1 MRAPRFWKDH
11 RNKFNLISKILEP
24 ISWIWIILTR
34 IRINRVKQKASVPT
48 VCVGNINLG
57 GVGKTPTVIAIAE
70 KLKAM
75 GHKPHIVSRG
85 YGGKLKGPVLVS
97 EKYNSEQV
105 GDEPLLL
112 SMVAPTWVSKDRMT
126 GSRAA
131 IENGCDVIILD
142 DGFQNGSL
150 FKDLSIIVVD
160 AKLGFGNEKVFP
172 AGPLREPLV
181 DAFERADL
189 MILIGRDSDKKCFCK
204 LYEPLSI
211 PICKAHVEPIKMGID
226 WKGMKVLAFAG
237 IGYPEKFFGTLRELG
252 AIIVKEVSLPD
263 HGKLTSKLIRRL
275 EIDAKKLNAVLVT
288 TEKDAVRLPIGFNKE
303 ILTLPIRL
311 IIDDFE
317 IIDQKLQKIL

>member
-1 MRAPRFWKDH
+1 
-11 RNKFNLISKILEP
+11 
-24 ISWIWIILTR
+24 
-34 IRINRVKQKASVPT
+34 
-48 VCVGNINLG
+48 
-57 GVGKTPTVIAIAE
+57 
-70 KLKAM
+70 
-75 GHKPHIVSRG
+75 
-85 YGGKLKGPVLVS
+85 
-97 EKYNSEQV
+97 
-105 GDEPLLL
+105 
-112 SMVAPTWVSKDRMT
+112 MVAPTWVSKDRMT

-131 IENGCDVIILD
+131 IENGCDVIIMD

-189 MILIGRDSDKKCFCK
+189 MILIGRESDKKCFCK

-275 EIDAKKLNAVLVT
+275 ETDAKKLDAVLVT

-317 IIDQKLQKIL
+317 IIDQKFQKIL